1 LPAILILAAS
11 GLYYIKNTTLQGVI
25 IVVFFIFTVTD
36 IVLVKDY
43 YNKITKSQFG
53 ELTTIIKDRSKTE
66 TKVVTY
72 WSWLMPYYFEETPNI
87 KIHPNTLDEYISS
100 LRNGTLSKAPFW
112 YLDGH
117 SRPFAIS
124 QENQS
129 FLNDNFKL
137 KQKIER
143 FDCWANYYVPN
154 DYKEEFIKDN
164 ISVKDFKSQY
174 IDNQGVL
181 FIFENS
187 TVESAF
193 TELQKGKYKLII
205 EGLSLP
211 QKPINNE
218 NAHIIIKLNDEAI
231 ANFFLSEKDNTSN
244 EFDFEVLETKKVKF
258 KIQFDNDIS
267 VNNEDRNAAIKKFRI
282 ERKK

>member
-1 LPAILILAAS
+1 
-11 GLYYIKNTTLQGVI
+11 
-25 IVVFFIFTVTD
+25 
-36 IVLVKDY
+36 
-43 YNKITKSQFG
+43 
-53 ELTTIIKDRSKTE
+53 
-66 TKVVTY
+66 
-72 WSWLMPYYFEETPNI
+72 
-87 KIHPNTLDEYISS
+87 
-100 LRNGTLSKAPFW
+100 
-112 YLDGH
+112 
-117 SRPFAIS
+117 
-124 QENQS
+124 
-129 FLNDNFKL
+129 
-137 KQKIER
+137 
-143 FDCWANYYVPN
+143 VPN

-231 ANFFLSEKDNTSN
+231 ANFFLREKDNTSN